1 MKRNVKIGIKLLIA
15 SLLVAIATIAPGEM
29 QLQIMVLAGMVMAV
43 PTRWKY
49 LRTNK
54 LLEGDGDDDDDDDA
68 GAKADKEVKL
78 VMKKLE
84 TRTRKILEEKGFVD
98 KKALE
103 KELNT
108 RMAKFKDMTEEDTK
122 LLKVWLDEGDK
133 GIRSILKKQGEEIT
147 AIKEL
152 ATSEKK
158 KIDGLRGAIEK
169 KMEDIKKLYE
179 SQDHNQTI
187 KLDVRAAAVMT
198 LDNTITGDN
207 LLPDE
212 LIESF
217 SVSNFVEKRQQ
228 REYVFDMAYR
238 RTVAKITQ
246 FKTWL
251 EEGDIEGGFAIVAEG
266 GLKPLISMTLVRNH
280 TEYKKIAAKYVV
292 TEEFAKFRT
301 EAYTIIQRLIR
312 NKLMRDYQ
320 ALLTTDL
327 IADAAPYVASALDDE
342 YADPTDYHA
351 IAAVAAQIEALGFNP
366 DLLVMNPQDKW
377 RIGMAQDAG
386 GAFILQVPMTDT
398 EGQTRIL
405 GFAVRTSSR
414 VPVGSFVL
422 GESGLWEI
430 EDEPI
435 TVRMGYGINVTT
447 GVIGSSGANGVTA
460 VESDLDHNRFRVIV
474 ETYFHNFIASNN
486 QGSFV
491 SATFDAVKALLLA
504 P

>member
-1 MKRNVKIGIKLLIA
+1 MNLKIGIKLLIA
-15 SLLVAIATIAPGEM
+15 SLLVALATIAPSDA
-29 QLQIMVLAGMVMAV
+29 QLGLMMMAGTVLAL

-49 LRTNK
+49 RSMNK
-54 LLEGDGDDDDDDDA
+54 LFA
-68 GAKADKEVKL
+68 GPDEDEDEDEDETAREKELKL

-84 TRTRKILEEKGFVD
+84 TRARKILKEEGVVNKASLD
-98 KKALE
+98 KELE
-103 KELNT
+103 K
-108 RMAKFKDMTEEDTK
+108 RMAKFKDISEEDLK
-122 LLKVWLDEGDK
+122 LLKLWLEEGDK
-133 GIRSILKKQGEEIT
+133 GIRSILKKQGEELT

-152 ATSEKK
+152 ANAGKK
-158 KIDGLRGAIEK
+158 KVEGLRGILEK
-169 KMEDIKKLYE
+169 KMEDIRKAYE
-179 SQDHNQTI
+179 SNNPNHEI
-187 KLDVRAAAVMT
+187 RLDVRAAAIMT
-198 LDNTITGDN
+198 TDNTISGDN

-217 SVSNFVEKRQQ
+217 STSAFVEKRRQ
-228 REYVFDMAYR
+228 REYVFDMAFR

-251 EEGDIEGGFAIVAEG
+251 EEGGEEGTFAIVAEG
-266 GLKPLISMTLVRNH
+266 GLKPLVSMGLVRNH
-280 TEYKKIAAKYVV
+280 SEYKKVAAKYVV

-301 EAYTIIQRLIR
+301 EAYNIIQRLIR

-327 IADAAPYVASALDDE
+327 IADAAAYVGSALDDQ
-342 YADPTDYHA
+342 YAAPTDYHA
-351 IAAVAAQIEALGFNP
+351 IAAVAAQVEALGFNP
-366 DLLVMNPQDKW
+366 DLLIMNPQDKW
-377 RIGMAQDAG
+377 RIGMAQDSA

-405 GFAVRTSSR
+405 GFTVRTSSR
-414 VPVGSFVL
+414 IPVGSFVL

-435 TVRMGYGINVTT
+435 TVRMGYGITVTS
-447 GVIGSSGANGVTA
+447 GVIGTSGASGVTA

-474 ETYFHNFIASNN
+474 ETYFHNFIATNN
-486 QGSFV
+486 TGSFV
-491 SATFDAVKALLLA
+491 SATFAAVKALLLA